1 MEKIKQ
7 KLKLDRHHLMERFG
21 VLMLV
26 IMAMLVS
33 SIGLTFAKYRKDNSE
48 TLTSQAVYTSEF
60 TTSKTELKGSVVN
73 VFSNK
78 NHTKSFVLLKFDSAD
93 SMSIDAKNYEVYL
106 TGSNMS
112 TSKTELKSKPT
123 GCIYVFGHTGYM
135 GIYLVDNRSFTSQI
149 IKMTIRNYSELQKA
163 ESEEQVVY
171 DDESYNK
178 YDQFDV
184 YFNPGA
190 SGTTNVDCLN
200 TKTVTPSAIYS
211 DIVAAPME
219 TEYKAALNDD
229 LKNMK
234 LQINKILDYRTSRFV
249 NDGIAIPDIPK
260 ELKGDNVSDPDENGY
275 YHLTTK
281 TIVPGGYNVEWQTG
295 SIKEGYLDKI
305 CNGMSYTEF
314 FASKE
319 KERSESEDDTASW
332 TSTEWYRT
340 DGSRIVMGETRLD
353 AETAMQNDI
362 EGYKQALS
370 DYYSLKKKYMT
381 TDMYNLLL
389 LEANTKS
396 VDTYYT
402 VNDSDSSIFIY

>member
-48 TLTSQAVYTSEF
+48 TLTSQAVYTSAF
-60 TTSKTELKGSVVN
+60 TTSKTDLTGSVVD

-78 NHTKSFVLLKFDSAD
+78 NHTKAFVLLKFDSTE
-93 SMSIDAKNYEVYL
+93 SMSIDAKNYEIYL

-112 TSKTELKSKPT
+112 TSKTKLKSKPT

-135 GIYLVDNRSFTSQI
+135 GVYLVDNRSFTSQI
-149 IKMTIRNYSELQKA
+149 IKMTVRNYSELQEA
-163 ESEEQVVY
+163 ESDKQVVY

-249 NDGIAIPDIPK
+249 NDGIAIPDMPK
-260 ELKGDNVSDPDENGY
+260 ELKGDSVSDPDENGY

-281 TIVPGGYNVEWQTG
+281 TVVPGGYDVEWQTG
-295 SIKEGYLDKI
+295 SVKEGYLDKM
-305 CNGMSYTEF
+305 CNGMSYSEF

-319 KERSESEDDTASW
+319 KEQSESEDDTASW

-353 AETAMQNDI
+353 AETAIQNDI
-362 EGYKQALS
+362 EGYKQALN